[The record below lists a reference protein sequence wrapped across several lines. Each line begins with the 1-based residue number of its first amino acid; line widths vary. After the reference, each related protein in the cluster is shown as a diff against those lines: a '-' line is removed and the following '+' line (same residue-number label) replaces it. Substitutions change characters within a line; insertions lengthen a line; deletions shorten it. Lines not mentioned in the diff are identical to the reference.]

1 MQHQESVMTTIKE
14 NTHSSAGIEY
24 TLQGEDVMTIY
35 RQNSRQLVDEA
46 SQDNA
51 AKVDKTDLL
60 ALAPAT
66 QKPSLSIL
74 GMGYV
79 GAVSAACFSDL
90 GHPVV
95 GVDPDADKVVSISK
109 GHSPIVEKGLPEL
122 LAKAHENAL
131 LTATT
136 DTIDAVLNTDITLV
150 SVGTPSSLDGA
161 CDLTYLRQASEQL
174 GAALKIKTT
183 YHLIVF
189 RSTTPPRTTRDVMIP
204 ILEKFSGKVCGK
216 DFGVCFNPE
225 FLRESTAI
233 EDFYQPPKTVIG
245 CFDERSGKF
254 AAKLYKEVEG
264 ELIHTSL
271 EAAEFVKYIDN
282 TWHAV
287 KVSFANEVGRLCK
300 AVGVDS
306 HNVMDI
312 FVKDRK
318 LNLSPYYLK
327 PGFAYGGSCLP
338 KDTRGISHLAASLGV
353 KLPLIDS
360 LPVTNKRHI
369 GHALELIEKYHPRTV
384 GIVGLTFKSGTD
396 DLRESPSIKL
406 AKILQLFGYKVR
418 YFDPNMN
425 TPRMR
430 EQLCRD
436 HGNLEYSHC
445 ALSDTLISQSDVV
458 VIAHPDRYAAEIAVK
473 AKQIK
478 PIIDLVRLSDEVSKE
493 NNYEGICW

>member
-1 MQHQESVMTTIKE
+1 MTTAK
-14 NTHSSAGIEY
+14 NTHGSVDIEY
-24 TLQGEDVMTIY
+24 VMQGDEAMPIY
-35 RQNSRQLVDEA
+35 QGKTPGLVDSAMEEVSRQI
-46 SQDNA
+46 
-51 AKVDKTDLL
+51 DKTELL
-60 ALAPAT
+60 KLAPAVKKT
-66 QKPSLSIL
+66 SLSIL

-79 GAVSAACFSDL
+79 GAVSAACFADL
-90 GHPVV
+90 GHTVI
-95 GVDPDADKVVSISK
+95 GVDPDENKIESIAN

-122 LAKAHENAL
+122 LAKAHEKEL
-131 LTATT
+131 LRATT
-136 DTIDAVLNTDITLV
+136 DTIDAVLNTDVTFV
-150 SVGTPSSLDGA
+150 SVGTPSKLNGA
-161 CDLTYLRQASEQL
+161 CDLIYLRQAAEQL
-174 GAALKIKTT
+174 GEALKIKAT

-189 RSTTPPRTTRDVMIP
+189 RSTTPPRTTREVMIP
-204 ILEKFSGKVCGK
+204 ILEKFSGKVCGE

-245 CFDERSGKF
+245 CFDDRSGKF
-254 AAKLYKEVEG
+254 AAKLYNGVAG
-264 ELIHTSL
+264 ELIQTSL

-300 AVGVDS
+300 ATGVDS
-306 HNVMDI
+306 HDVMDI
-312 FVKDRK
+312 FVKDQK

-338 KDTRGISHLAASLGV
+338 KDTRGISHLAASLDV
-353 KLPLIDS
+353 DLPLIDS
-360 LPVTNKRHI
+360 LPVTNKCHVK
-369 GHALELIEKYHPRTV
+369 HAIAIIEKYHPKTV

-406 AKILQLFGYKVR
+406 AKALQILGYKVR

-436 HGNLEYSHC
+436 HENLTHSHC
-445 ALSDTLISQSDVV
+445 ALSDTLIMQSDLV
-458 VIAHPDRYAAEIAVK
+458 VIAHPDDYAAKIAVK
-473 AKQIK
+473 AKQTI
-478 PIIDLVRLSDEVSKE
+478 PVIDLVRLTEQVSRD

>member
-1 MQHQESVMTTIKE
+1 MTTAK
-14 NTHSSAGIEY
+14 NTHGSVDIENIM
-24 TLQGEDVMTIY
+24 QEDELMTIY
-35 RQNSRQLVDEA
+35 PEKAPELITRA
-46 SQDNA
+46 M
-51 AKVDKTDLL
+51 DKFALKTNKTEFLK
-60 ALAPAT
+60 LAPVVKKT
-66 QKPSLSIL
+66 RLSIL

-79 GAVSAACFSDL
+79 GAVSAACFADL
-90 GHPVV
+90 GHTVI
-95 GVDPDADKVVSISK
+95 GVDPDASKVESIAN
-109 GHSPIVEKGLPEL
+109 GVSPIVEKGLPEL
-122 LAKAHENAL
+122 LAKAHKREL
-131 LTATT
+131 LDASTNV
-136 DTIDAVLNTDITLV
+136 IDSVLNTDVTFV
-150 SVGTPSSLDGA
+150 SVGTPSSPDGA
-161 CDLTYLRQASEQL
+161 CDLTYLRQASAQL
-174 GAALKIKTT
+174 GEALKIKTS

-204 ILEKFSGKVCGK
+204 ILEKSSGKVCGK

-245 CFDERSGKF
+245 CFDDRSGKF
-254 AAKLYKEVEG
+254 AAKLYKDVTG

-300 AVGVDS
+300 ATGVDS
-306 HNVMDI
+306 HDVMDI
-312 FVKDRK
+312 FVKDKK

-353 KLPLIDS
+353 DLPLIDS
-360 LPVTNKRHI
+360 LPVTNKCHVKHAI
-369 GHALELIEKYHPRTV
+369 GMIEKYHPKTV

-406 AKILQLFGYKVR
+406 AKALQLLGYKVR
-418 YFDPNMN
+418 YFDPNIN
-425 TPRMR
+425 TRRMR

-436 HGNLEYSHC
+436 HENLAQSHC
-445 ALSDTLISQSDVV
+445 ALSDTLIIQSDLV
-458 VIAHPDRYAAEIAVK
+458 VIAHADNYAAKIAVK
-473 AKQIK
+473 AKQTI
-478 PIIDLVRLSDEVSKE
+478 PVIDLVRLTEQVSRD

>member
-1 MQHQESVMTTIKE
+1 MTTAKNTHGSVDIEYIMQGDEVMTNHPEKAPGFIESVMEK
-14 NTHSSAGIEY
+14 
-24 TLQGEDVMTIY
+24 
-35 RQNSRQLVDEA
+35 A
-46 SQDNA
+46 SLA
-51 AKVDKTDLL
+51 IDKTELL
-60 ALAPAT
+60 KLAPAVKKT
-66 QKPSLSIL
+66 RLSIL

-90 GHPVV
+90 GHSVI
-95 GVDPDADKVVSISK
+95 GVDPDANKVESISN
-109 GHSPIVEKGLPEL
+109 GLSPIVEKGLSEL
-122 LAKAHENAL
+122 LAKAHEKEL
-131 LTATT
+131 LTATS
-136 DTIDAVLNTDITLV
+136 DTIDAVLNTDVTLV

-174 GAALKIKTT
+174 GKALKIKAT
-183 YHLIVF
+183 YHLIMF
-189 RSTTPPRTTRDVMIP
+189 RSTTPPRTTRNVMIP
-204 ILEKFSGKVCGK
+204 ILENISGKVCGE

-245 CFDERSGKF
+245 CFDKRSGNY
-254 AAKLYKEVEG
+254 AAKLYKDVEG
-264 ELIHTSL
+264 EPIQTSL

-287 KVSFANEVGRLCK
+287 KVSFGNEVGRLCK
-300 AVGVDS
+300 AVGIDS
-306 HNVMDI
+306 HDVMDI
-312 FVKDRK
+312 FVKDTK

-353 KLPLIDS
+353 DLPLINS
-360 LPVTNKRHI
+360 LPITNKRHI
-369 GHALELIEKYHPRTV
+369 GHAIEIIENYHPKTV

-396 DLRESPSIKL
+396 DLRESPSLKL
-406 AKILQLFGYKVR
+406 AKVLQFLGYKVR

-430 EQLCRD
+430 DQLCRD
-436 HGNLEYSHC
+436 HRNLANSHC
-445 ALSDTLISQSDVV
+445 AMSDTLIIQSDVV
-458 VIAHPDRYAAEIAVK
+458 VIAHADDYAAKIAVK
-473 AKQIK
+473 AKQTK
-478 PIIDLVRLSDEVSKE
+478 PVIDLVRLTEQVSRD